1 MRDTTKRRVT
11 VDLDPD
17 EHRALKQYALDHDA
31 TISDVLRALLG
42 ALSGGGALDQE
53 VAKRIAGETPDA
65 KAGP

>member
-31 TISDVLRALLG
+31 TISDVLRATLTELRADT
-42 ALSGGGALDQE
+42 ALRAAVGGRLDQRE
-53 VAKRIAGETPDA
+53 VSS
-65 KAGP
+65 

>member
-31 TISDVLRALLG
+31 TISDVLRATLAELRADT
-42 ALSGGGALDQE
+42 ALCAAVGGRLDQRE
-53 VAKRIAGETPDA
+53 VSS
-65 KAGP
+65 

>member
-31 TISDVLRALLG
+31 TISDVLRA
-42 ALSGGGALDQE
+42 ALAELRADTALQAAVGGRLDQRE
-53 VAKRIAGETPDA
+53 VSS
-65 KAGP
+65 